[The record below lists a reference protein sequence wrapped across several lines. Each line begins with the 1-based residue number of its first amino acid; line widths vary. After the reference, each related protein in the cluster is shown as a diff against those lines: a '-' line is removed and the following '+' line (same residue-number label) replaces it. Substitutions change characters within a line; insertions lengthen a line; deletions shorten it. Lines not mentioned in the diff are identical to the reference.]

1 MRSEDV
7 KVIDLE
13 EYKAETFARDEIPE
27 DVGEAAWRNYSSQV
41 QVESPSFATD
51 GRWRITSQGWVGR
64 LPLPRGFTLRLRPRV
79 ELGNLFR
86 MLEYAYDLKSFSFL
100 EGAYKADSIEDF
112 YSRLAGEL
120 ARRVLARSY
129 RGLYHNYVGRS
140 DALPYVAGRLDA
152 AALAR
157 RPWDVSVE
165 CHYHEHTADIEENQI
180 LAWSLH
186 TVLRSGLCREPAM
199 TVVRRARQTLLGTV
213 SLKQFKG
220 ADCAGRP
227 YDRLNDDYRPLHS
240 LCRFFLENT
249 GPSHACGE
257 SEMLPFK
264 VNMAR
269 LYERFVAEWLAAN
282 LPPPWKIRA
291 QEEFSVGERGV
302 VSFNI
307 DIVLYDSTSGA
318 PLCVLDTKYKT
329 PDRPATDDIS
339 QVISYAVAKGCKDA
353 VLIYPAPPATPLD
366 EKIGGIRVRSLTFSL
381 SHDLDLSGETFVK
394 SLLDDASA
402 AMRDYT

>member
-1 MRSEDV
+1 M
-7 KVIDLE
+7 
-13 EYKAETFARDEIPE
+13 A
-27 DVGEAAWRNYSSQV
+27 
-41 QVESPSFATD
+41 
-51 GRWRITSQGWVGR
+51 VGR
-64 LPLPRGFTLRLRPRV
+64 CGLSASATEYWLRNHQPRPN
-79 ELGNLFR
+79 E
-86 MLEYAYDLKSFSFL
+86 
-100 EGAYKADSIEDF
+100 
-112 YSRLAGEL
+112 
-120 ARRVLARSY
+120 
-129 RGLYHNYVGRS
+129 
-140 DALPYVAGRLDA
+140 
-152 AALAR
+152 
-157 RPWDVSVE
+157 DVSVE
-165 CHYHEHTADIEENQI
+165 CHYHEHTADVEENQL

-186 TVLRSGLCREPAM
+186 TVLRSGLCHEPAL

-220 ADCAGRP
+220 TDCTRRP

-269 LYERFVAEWLAAN
+269 LYERFVAEWLAAS
-282 LPPPWKIRA
+282 LPPPWKVRA

-353 VLIYPAPPATPLD
+353 VLVYPAAPTTPLD

-394 SLLDDASA
+394 FLLDDASVSA
-402 AMRDYT
+402 VPR

>member
-1 MRSEDV
+1 MSGDM
-7 KVIDLE
+7 KVIELE

-27 DVGEAAWRNYSSQV
+27 EVGEAAWQEYSAQV
-41 QVESPSFATD
+41 QVESPSFATG
-51 GRWRITSQGWVGR
+51 GRWRLTSQGWVGR
-64 LPLPRGFTLRLRPRV
+64 LPLPRGFALKLTPRV

-86 MLEYAYDLKSFSFL
+86 MLEYAYDLKSFNFL
-100 EGAYKADSIEDF
+100 EGAYGADSIEDF

-120 ARRVLARSY
+120 ARRVLARSH

-140 DALPYVAGRLDA
+140 AALPYAAGRLDV

-157 RPWDVSVE
+157 RPWNVSVE
-165 CHYHEHTADIEENQI
+165 CHYHEHTADVEENQL

-186 TVLRSGLCREPAM
+186 TVLRSGLCREPAL
-199 TVVRRARQTLLGTV
+199 TAVRRAHQTLRGTV
-213 SLKQFKG
+213 SVRQFKA
-220 ADCAGRP
+220 ADCAERL
-227 YDRLNDDYRPLHS
+227 YDRLNEDYRPLHS
-240 LCRFFLENT
+240 LCRFFLEST

-269 LYERFVAEWLAAN
+269 LYERFVAEWLAAR
-282 LPPPWKIRA
+282 LPPRWKVRA

-307 DIVLYDSTSGA
+307 DIVLYDSTSGT
-318 PLCVLDTKYKT
+318 PVCVLDTKYKT
-329 PDRPATDDIS
+329 TERPATDDIF
-339 QVISYAVAKGCKDA
+339 QVIGYAEAKGCKDA
-353 VLIYPAPPATPLD
+353 VLIYPVSPTTPFD

-381 SHDLDLSGETFVK
+381 SRDLDLSGETFVK
-394 SLLDDASA
+394 ALLADAPVA
-402 AMRDYT
+402 AVSN

>member
-1 MRSEDV
+1 M
-7 KVIDLE
+7 KVIELQ

-27 DVGEAAWRNYSSQV
+27 EVGKAAWEMYRSEV
-41 QVESPSFATD
+41 QVESPSFVTGD
-51 GRWRITSQGWVGR
+51 RWRLTSEGWVGR
-64 LPLPRGFTLRLRPRV
+64 LPLPHGFALRLTPRV

-86 MLEYAYDLKSFSFL
+86 MLEYGYDLKSFCFL

-120 ARRVLARSY
+120 ARCVLARSY

-140 DALPYVAGRLDA
+140 DALPYVAGRMDV

-157 RPWDVSVE
+157 KPWNVSFD
-165 CHYHEHTADIEENQI
+165 CHYHEHTADVEENQL

-186 TVLRSGLCREPAM
+186 TVLRSGLCREPAL
-199 TVVRRARQTLLGTV
+199 TAVRRAHQTLRGTV
-213 SLKQFKG
+213 SLRQFKA
-220 ADCAGRP
+220 ADCAGRL
-227 YDRLNDDYRPLHS
+227 YDRLNEDYRPLHS
-240 LCRFFLENT
+240 LCRFFLEST

-269 LYERFVAEWLAAN
+269 LYERFVAEWLAAR
-282 LPPPWKIRA
+282 LPSRWKVRA

-307 DIVLYDSTSGA
+307 DIVLYDSSSGT
-318 PLCVLDTKYKT
+318 PVCVLDTKYKT
-329 PDRPATDDIS
+329 PERPATDDIF
-339 QVISYAVAKGCKDA
+339 QVIGYAEAKGCKDA
-353 VLIYPAPPATPLD
+353 VLIYPVPLATPID
-366 EKIGGIRVRSLTFSL
+366 EKIGGMRVRSLTFSL
-381 SHDLDLSGETFVK
+381 SRALDLSGESFVK
-394 SLLDDASA
+394 ALLDSA
-402 AMRDYT
+402 LATAVSI